1 VLPGLMELTPCT
13 GCASKR
19 GAAARRPS
27 LSNWPEAGP
36 ARNASA
42 GMTMSPMSSTAG
54 GGGGGGGGMGFAG
67 FFAVVAAGFD
77 LAFELPA
84 AGFLVV
90 VAGLAGVDVC
100 ASETGASRHTA
111 TKVAARFKARGSRAS
126 MGADSTHAPART
138 HDLVEI
144 CDVHH
149 PEAVEQPAIGREY
162 QTYRSAIAPDA
173 LGAITRKSSNST
185 SLQR

>member
-1 VLPGLMELTPCT
+1 
-13 GCASKR
+13 
-19 GAAARRPS
+19 
-27 LSNWPEAGP
+27 
-36 ARNASA
+36 
-42 GMTMSPMSSTAG
+42 
-54 GGGGGGGGMGFAG
+54 MGFAG
-67 FFAVVAAGFD
+67 FFAVVAAGLG

-84 AGFLVV
+84 AGFFVA

-100 ASETGASRHTA
+100 ATETGASRHTA

-138 HDLVEI
+138 HNPVEI
-144 CDVHH
+144 CDVHR
-149 PEAVEQPAIGREY
+149 PEAAAQPEIGRDY

-173 LGAITRKSSNST
+173 LGAITRKSSSST